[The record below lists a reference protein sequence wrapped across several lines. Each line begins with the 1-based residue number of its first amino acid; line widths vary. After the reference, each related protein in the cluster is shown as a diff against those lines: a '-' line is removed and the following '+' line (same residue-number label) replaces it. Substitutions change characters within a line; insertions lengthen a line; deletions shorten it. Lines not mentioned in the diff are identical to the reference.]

1 MLSHWSVRRKI
12 LVSVIAVQLSSLLA
26 VGMLSGY
33 LFINAAIERLERNEL
48 VATVNAVRNDIDKT
62 ISVAIA
68 QARQLAVNTFLLD
81 WMAAGEPAGGVAAW
95 QRFAQAM
102 RMEAKA
108 SQVAWISERTG
119 NYYDDSKG
127 LARRIDPGPGDN
139 WFRGFLGSGMPFN
152 LNLGSEASTGK
163 NTLYVNALAKD
174 AQGQRAVV
182 SVGLDVTEMAER
194 IRGIKVG
201 EAGQV
206 FVVSE
211 QGQIQMHRDPGL
223 VKVDNKVELSKL
235 PGMAPVAA
243 ALLTKG
249 AYNLARYTGP
259 EGEMI
264 VVSSHLPAAGWFV
277 VVEIPQAEI
286 SAHVAA
292 KLRWLLLLD
301 VVVLFV
307 AVFLTIVVAR
317 SITGPLGKLSEA
329 MRALTTGN
337 GDLTIRLA
345 VESEDETG
353 RIARSF
359 NLFMEQLHGM
369 FVRVRD
375 QSELLNRSVAELGDL
390 ANQLA
395 QVSSANTDLAEATA
409 ATIEEITVSVSH
421 IADNTQSAAQ
431 VVSQAGALS
440 QKSAASV
447 GGVSQEIG
455 AVAHSM
461 DALSEVMRE
470 LETRSGQVGSIASVI
485 KEIADQTNLLA
496 LNAAIEAA
504 RAGEQGRGF
513 AVVADEVRKL
523 AERTSLATIEI
534 EQMVSA
540 MRVASESA
548 MGRVAHTHGAVQSS
562 VEMADA
568 ALGHIQAIGAS
579 MQDIVQKTHEIR
591 DSATEQSRATEDMA
605 KAAERMSTQ
614 AQAEDA
620 EIGRARDVVTQLE
633 DLSRALRQ
641 VVANFKL

>member
-1 MLSHWSVRRKI
+1 MFSHWSVRRKI
-12 LVSVIAVQLSSLLA
+12 LVSVIAVQLASLLA
-26 VGMLSGY
+26 VGLLSGY
-33 LFINAAIERLERNEL
+33 LFRNSAIDRLERNEL

-68 QARQLAVNTFLLD
+68 QTRQLAVNTFLLD
-81 WMAAGEPAGGVAAW
+81 WMAAGEPAAGVPAW
-95 QRFAQAM
+95 QRFAQAL
-102 RMEAKA
+102 RAESRA

-127 LARRIDPGPGDN
+127 LARRIDPGPSDN

-182 SVGLDVTEMAER
+182 SIGLDVTEMAER
-194 IRGIKVG
+194 IRSIKVG

-211 QGQIQMHRDPGL
+211 QGQIQLHRDPAL
-223 VKVDNKVELSKL
+223 VKVDNKVELKNL

-243 ALLTKG
+243 TLLNKG
-249 AYNLARYTGP
+249 AYNLAHYAGP
-259 EGEMI
+259 QGEMI
-264 VVSSHLPAAGWFV
+264 IASSYLPSTGWFV

-292 KLRWLLLLD
+292 KLRWL
-301 VVVLFV
+301 VVLDIVVLAV
-307 AVFLTIVVAR
+307 AILMTVVVAR

-329 MRALTTGN
+329 MRALTTGH

-375 QSELLNRSVAELGDL
+375 QSERLNRSVAELGDL

-421 IADNTQSAAQ
+421 IADNTQGAAQ
-431 VVSQAGALS
+431 VVSEAGDLS
-440 QKSAASV
+440 QQSSTSV
-447 GGVSQEIG
+447 GRVSQEIG
-455 AVAHSM
+455 AVAQAM
-461 DALSEVMRE
+461 DSLSEVMRE

-523 AERTSLATIEI
+523 AERTSSATVEI

-540 MRVASESA
+540 MRAASESA
-548 MGRVAHTHGAVQSS
+548 MGRVAQTHVTVKAS
-562 VEMADA
+562 VDLADK
-568 ALGHIQAIGAS
+568 ALGQISAIGTS
-579 MQDIVQKTHEIR
+579 MQDIVHKTHEIR
-591 DSATEQSRATEDMA
+591 DSAKEQSRATEEMA

-620 EIGRARDVVTQLE
+620 EIERAREVVVQLE
-633 DLSRALRQ
+633 QLSQALRQ
-641 VVANFKL
+641 VVGTFKL

>member
-33 LFINAAIERLERNEL
+33 LFINSAIERLERNEL

>member
-1 MLSHWSVRRKI
+1 M
-12 LVSVIAVQLSSLLA
+12 IAVQLASLLA
-26 VGMLSGY
+26 VGLLSGY
-33 LFINAAIERLERNEL
+33 LFRNSAIDRLERNEL

-68 QARQLAVNTFLLD
+68 QTRQLAVNTFLLD
-81 WMAAGEPAGGVAAW
+81 WMAAGEPAAGVPAW
-95 QRFAQAM
+95 QRFAQAL
-102 RMEAKA
+102 RAESRA

-127 LARRIDPGPGDN
+127 LAHRIDPGPSDN

-182 SVGLDVTEMAER
+182 SIGLDVTEMAER
-194 IRGIKVG
+194 IRSIKVG

-211 QGQIQMHRDPGL
+211 QGQIQLHRDPAL
-223 VKVDNKVELSKL
+223 VKVDNKVELKNL
-235 PGMAPVAA
+235 PGMATVAA
-243 ALLTKG
+243 TLLNKG
-249 AYNLARYTGP
+249 AYNLAHYAGP
-259 EGEMI
+259 QGEMI
-264 VVSSHLPAAGWFV
+264 IASSYLPSTGWFV

-292 KLRWLLLLD
+292 KLRWL
-301 VVVLFV
+301 VVLDIVVLAV
-307 AVFLTIVVAR
+307 AILMTVVVAR

-329 MRALTTGN
+329 MRALTTGH

-375 QSELLNRSVAELGDL
+375 QSERLNRSVAELGDL

-421 IADNTQSAAQ
+421 IADNTQGAAQ
-431 VVSQAGALS
+431 VVSEAGDLS
-440 QKSAASV
+440 QQSSTSV
-447 GGVSQEIG
+447 GRVSQEIG
-455 AVAHSM
+455 AVAQAM
-461 DALSEVMRE
+461 DSLSEVMRE
-470 LETRSGQVGSIASVI
+470 LETRFGQVGSIASVI

-523 AERTSLATIEI
+523 AERTSSATVEI

-540 MRVASESA
+540 MRAASESA
-548 MGRVAHTHGAVQSS
+548 MGRVAQTHVTVKAS
-562 VEMADA
+562 VDLADK
-568 ALGHIQAIGAS
+568 ALGQISAIGTS
-579 MQDIVQKTHEIR
+579 MQDIVHKTHEIR
-591 DSATEQSRATEDMA
+591 DSAKEQSRATEEMA

-620 EIGRARDVVTQLE
+620 EIERAREVVVQLE
-633 DLSRALRQ
+633 QLSQALRQ
-641 VVANFKL
+641 VVGTFKL

>member
-1 MLSHWSVRRKI
+1 MTAKGWR
-12 LVSVIAVQLSSLLA
+12 
-26 VGMLSGY
+26 
-33 LFINAAIERLERNEL
+33 
-48 VATVNAVRNDIDKT
+48 
-62 ISVAIA
+62 
-68 QARQLAVNTFLLD
+68 
-81 WMAAGEPAGGVAAW
+81 AG
-95 QRFAQAM
+95 
-102 RMEAKA
+102 
-108 SQVAWISERTG
+108 ST
-119 NYYDDSKG
+119 
-127 LARRIDPGPGDN
+127 PGPSDN

-182 SVGLDVTEMAER
+182 SIGLDVTEMAER
-194 IRGIKVG
+194 IRSIKVG

-211 QGQIQMHRDPGL
+211 QGQIQLHRDPAL
-223 VKVDNKVELSKL
+223 VKVDNKVELKNL
-235 PGMAPVAA
+235 PGMATVAA
-243 ALLTKG
+243 TLLNKG
-249 AYNLARYTGP
+249 AYNLAHYAGP
-259 EGEMI
+259 QGEMI
-264 VVSSHLPAAGWFV
+264 VASSYLPSTGWFV

-286 SAHVAA
+286 SAHVAT
-292 KLRWLLLLD
+292 KLRWL
-301 VVVLFV
+301 VVLDIVVLGV
-307 AVFLTIVVAR
+307 AILMTVVVAR

-329 MRALTTGN
+329 MRALTTGH

-375 QSELLNRSVAELGDL
+375 QSERLNRSVAELGDL

-421 IADNTQSAAQ
+421 IADNTQGAAQ
-431 VVSQAGALS
+431 VVSEAGDLS
-440 QKSAASV
+440 QQSSTSV
-447 GGVSQEIG
+447 GRVSQEIG
-455 AVAHSM
+455 AVAQAM
-461 DALSEVMRE
+461 DSLSEVMRE

-523 AERTSLATIEI
+523 AERTSSATVEI

-540 MRVASESA
+540 MRAASESA
-548 MGRVAHTHGAVQSS
+548 MGRVAQTHVTVKAS
-562 VEMADA
+562 VDLADK
-568 ALGHIQAIGAS
+568 ALGQISAIGTS
-579 MQDIVQKTHEIR
+579 MQDIVHKTHEIR
-591 DSATEQSRATEDMA
+591 DSAKEQSRATEEMA

-620 EIGRARDVVTQLE
+620 EIERAREVVVQLE
-633 DLSRALRQ
+633 QLSQALRQ
-641 VVANFKL
+641 VVGTFKL

>member
-1 MLSHWSVRRKI
+1 M
-12 LVSVIAVQLSSLLA
+12 IAVQLASLLA
-26 VGMLSGY
+26 VGLLSGY
-33 LFINAAIERLERNEL
+33 LFRNSAIDRLERNEL

-68 QARQLAVNTFLLD
+68 QTRQLAVNTFLLD
-81 WMAAGEPAGGVAAW
+81 WMAAGEPAAGVPAW
-95 QRFAQAM
+95 QRFAQAL
-102 RMEAKA
+102 RAESRA

-127 LARRIDPGPGDN
+127 LARRIDPGPSDN

-182 SVGLDVTEMAER
+182 SIGLDVTEMAER
-194 IRGIKVG
+194 IRSIKVG

-211 QGQIQMHRDPGL
+211 QGQIQLHRDPAL
-223 VKVDNKVELSKL
+223 VKVDNKVELKNL
-235 PGMAPVAA
+235 PGMATVAA
-243 ALLTKG
+243 TLLNKG
-249 AYNLARYTGP
+249 AYNLAHYAGP
-259 EGEMI
+259 QGEMI
-264 VVSSHLPAAGWFV
+264 IASSYLPSTGWFV

-292 KLRWLLLLD
+292 KLRWL
-301 VVVLFV
+301 VVLDIVVLAV
-307 AVFLTIVVAR
+307 AILMTVVVAR

-329 MRALTTGN
+329 MRALTTGH

-375 QSELLNRSVAELGDL
+375 QSERLNLSVAELGDL

-421 IADNTQSAAQ
+421 IADNTQGAAQ
-431 VVSQAGALS
+431 VVSEAGDLS
-440 QKSAASV
+440 QQSSTSV
-447 GGVSQEIG
+447 GRVSQEIG
-455 AVAHSM
+455 AVAQAM
-461 DALSEVMRE
+461 DSLSEVMRE

-523 AERTSLATIEI
+523 AERTSSATVEI

-540 MRVASESA
+540 VRAASESA
-548 MGRVAHTHGAVQSS
+548 MGRVAQTHVTVKAS
-562 VEMADA
+562 VDLADK
-568 ALGHIQAIGAS
+568 ALGQISAIGTS
-579 MQDIVQKTHEIR
+579 MQDIVHKTHEIR
-591 DSATEQSRATEDMA
+591 DSAKEQSRATEEMA

-620 EIGRARDVVTQLE
+620 EIERAREVVVQLE
-633 DLSRALRQ
+633 QLSQALRQ
-641 VVANFKL
+641 VVGTFKL

>member
-1 MLSHWSVRRKI
+1 MFSHWSVRRKI
-12 LVSVIAVQLSSLLA
+12 LVSVIAVQLASLLA
-26 VGMLSGY
+26 VGLLSGY
-33 LFINAAIERLERNEL
+33 LFRNSAIDRLERNEL

-68 QARQLAVNTFLLD
+68 QTRQLAVNTFLLD
-81 WMAAGEPAGGVAAW
+81 WMVAGEPAAGVPAW
-95 QRFAQAM
+95 QRFAQAL
-102 RMEAKA
+102 RAESRA

-127 LARRIDPGPGDN
+127 LARRIDPGPSDN

-182 SVGLDVTEMAER
+182 SIGLDVTEMAER
-194 IRGIKVG
+194 IRSIKVG

-211 QGQIQMHRDPGL
+211 QGQIQLHRDPAL
-223 VKVDNKVELSKL
+223 VKVDNKVELKNL
-235 PGMAPVAA
+235 PGMATVAA
-243 ALLTKG
+243 TLLNKG
-249 AYNLARYTGP
+249 AYNLAHYAGP
-259 EGEMI
+259 QGEMI
-264 VVSSHLPAAGWFV
+264 IASSYLPSTGWFV

-292 KLRWLLLLD
+292 KLRWL
-301 VVVLFV
+301 VVLDIVVLAV
-307 AVFLTIVVAR
+307 AILMTVVVAR

-329 MRALTTGN
+329 MRALTTGH

-375 QSELLNRSVAELGDL
+375 QSERLNLSVAELGDL

-421 IADNTQSAAQ
+421 IADNTQGAAQ
-431 VVSQAGALS
+431 VVSEAGDLS
-440 QKSAASV
+440 QQSSTSV
-447 GGVSQEIG
+447 GRVSQEIG
-455 AVAHSM
+455 AVAQAM
-461 DALSEVMRE
+461 DSLSEVMRE

-523 AERTSLATIEI
+523 AERTSSATVEI

-540 MRVASESA
+540 MRAASESA
-548 MGRVAHTHGAVQSS
+548 MGRVAQTHVTVKAS
-562 VEMADA
+562 VDLADK
-568 ALGHIQAIGAS
+568 ALGQISAIGTS
-579 MQDIVQKTHEIR
+579 MQDIVHKTHEIR
-591 DSATEQSRATEDMA
+591 DSAKEQSRATEEMA

-620 EIGRARDVVTQLE
+620 EIERAREVVVQLE
-633 DLSRALRQ
+633 QLSQALRQ
-641 VVANFKL
+641 VVGTFKL

>member
-1 MLSHWSVRRKI
+1 MFSHWSVRRKI
-12 LVSVIAVQLSSLLA
+12 LVSVIAVQLASLLA
-26 VGMLSGY
+26 VGLLSGY
-33 LFINAAIERLERNEL
+33 LFRNSAIDRLERNEL

-68 QARQLAVNTFLLD
+68 QTRQLAVNTFLLD
-81 WMAAGEPAGGVAAW
+81 WMAAGEPAAGVPAW
-95 QRFAQAM
+95 QRFAQAL
-102 RMEAKA
+102 RAESRA

-127 LARRIDPGPGDN
+127 LARRIDPGPSDN

-182 SVGLDVTEMAER
+182 SIGLDVTEMAER
-194 IRGIKVG
+194 IRSIKVG

-211 QGQIQMHRDPGL
+211 QGQIQLHRDPAL
-223 VKVDNKVELSKL
+223 VKVDNKVELKNL
-235 PGMAPVAA
+235 PGMATVAA
-243 ALLTKG
+243 MLLNKG
-249 AYNLARYTGP
+249 AYNLAHYAGP
-259 EGEMI
+259 QGEMI
-264 VVSSHLPAAGWFV
+264 IASSYLPSTGWFV

-292 KLRWLLLLD
+292 KLRWL
-301 VVVLFV
+301 VVLDIVVLAV
-307 AVFLTIVVAR
+307 AILMTVVVAR

-329 MRALTTGN
+329 MRALTTGH

-375 QSELLNRSVAELGDL
+375 QSERLNLSVAELGDL

-421 IADNTQSAAQ
+421 IADNTQGAAQ
-431 VVSQAGALS
+431 VVSEAGDLS
-440 QKSAASV
+440 QQSSTSV
-447 GGVSQEIG
+447 GRVSQEIG
-455 AVAHSM
+455 AVAQAM
-461 DALSEVMRE
+461 DSLSEVMRE

-523 AERTSLATIEI
+523 AERTSSATVEI

-540 MRVASESA
+540 MRAASESA
-548 MGRVAHTHGAVQSS
+548 MGRVAQTHVTVKAS
-562 VEMADA
+562 VDLADK
-568 ALGHIQAIGAS
+568 ALGQISAIGTS
-579 MQDIVQKTHEIR
+579 MQDIVHKTHEIR
-591 DSATEQSRATEDMA
+591 DSAKEQSRATEEMA

-620 EIGRARDVVTQLE
+620 EIERAREVVVQLE
-633 DLSRALRQ
+633 QLSQALRQ
-641 VVANFKL
+641 VVGTFKL

>member
-1 MLSHWSVRRKI
+1 MFSHWSVRRKI
-12 LVSVIAVQLSSLLA
+12 LVSVIAVQLASLLA
-26 VGMLSGY
+26 VGLLSGY
-33 LFINAAIERLERNEL
+33 LFRNSAIDRLERNEL

-68 QARQLAVNTFLLD
+68 QTRQLAVNTFLLD
-81 WMAAGEPAGGVAAW
+81 WMAAGEPAAGVPAW
-95 QRFAQAM
+95 QRFAQAL
-102 RMEAKA
+102 RAESRA

-127 LARRIDPGPGDN
+127 LARRIDPGPSDN

-182 SVGLDVTEMAER
+182 SIGLDVTEMAER
-194 IRGIKVG
+194 IRSIKVG

-211 QGQIQMHRDPGL
+211 QGQIQLHRDPAL
-223 VKVDNKVELSKL
+223 VKVDNKVELKNL
-235 PGMAPVAA
+235 PGMATVAA
-243 ALLTKG
+243 TLLNKG
-249 AYNLARYTGP
+249 AYNLAHYAGP
-259 EGEMI
+259 QGEMI
-264 VVSSHLPAAGWFV
+264 VASSYLPSTGWFV

-292 KLRWLLLLD
+292 KLRWL
-301 VVVLFV
+301 VVLDIVVLAV
-307 AVFLTIVVAR
+307 AILMTVVVAR

-329 MRALTTGN
+329 MRALTTGH

-375 QSELLNRSVAELGDL
+375 QSERLNLSVAELGDL

-421 IADNTQSAAQ
+421 IADNTQGAAQ
-431 VVSQAGALS
+431 VVSEAGDLS
-440 QKSAASV
+440 QQSSTSV
-447 GGVSQEIG
+447 GRVSQEIG
-455 AVAHSM
+455 AVAQAM
-461 DALSEVMRE
+461 DSLSEVMRE

-523 AERTSLATIEI
+523 AERTSSATVEI

-540 MRVASESA
+540 MRAASESA
-548 MGRVAHTHGAVQSS
+548 MGRVAQTHVTVKAS
-562 VEMADA
+562 VDLADK
-568 ALGHIQAIGAS
+568 ALGQISAIGTS
-579 MQDIVQKTHEIR
+579 MQDIVHKTHEIR
-591 DSATEQSRATEDMA
+591 DSAKEQSRATEEMA

-620 EIGRARDVVTQLE
+620 EIERAREVVVQLE
-633 DLSRALRQ
+633 QLSQALRQ
-641 VVANFKL
+641 VVGTFKL

>member
-1 MLSHWSVRRKI
+1 MFSHWSVRRKI
-12 LVSVIAVQLSSLLA
+12 LVSVIAVQLASLLA
-26 VGMLSGY
+26 VGLLSGY
-33 LFINAAIERLERNEL
+33 LFRNSAIDRLERNEL

-68 QARQLAVNTFLLD
+68 QTRQLAVNTFLLD
-81 WMAAGEPAGGVAAW
+81 WMAAGEPAAGVPAW
-95 QRFAQAM
+95 QRFAQAL
-102 RMEAKA
+102 RAESRA

-127 LARRIDPGPGDN
+127 LARRIDPGPSDN

-182 SVGLDVTEMAER
+182 SIGLDVTEMAER
-194 IRGIKVG
+194 IRSIKVG

-211 QGQIQMHRDPGL
+211 QGQIQLHRDPAL
-223 VKVDNKVELSKL
+223 VKVDNKVELKNL
-235 PGMAPVAA
+235 PGMATVAA
-243 ALLTKG
+243 TLLNKG
-249 AYNLARYTGP
+249 AYNLAHYAGP
-259 EGEMI
+259 QGEMI
-264 VVSSHLPAAGWFV
+264 IASSYLPSTGWFV

-292 KLRWLLLLD
+292 KLRWL
-301 VVVLFV
+301 VVLDIVVLAV
-307 AVFLTIVVAR
+307 AILMTVVVAR

-329 MRALTTGN
+329 MRALTTGH

-375 QSELLNRSVAELGDL
+375 QSERLNRSVAELGDL

-421 IADNTQSAAQ
+421 IADNTQGAAQ
-431 VVSQAGALS
+431 VVSEAGDLS
-440 QKSAASV
+440 QQSSTSV
-447 GGVSQEIG
+447 GRVSQEIG
-455 AVAHSM
+455 AVAQAM
-461 DALSEVMRE
+461 DSLSEVMRE

-523 AERTSLATIEI
+523 AERTSSATVEI

-540 MRVASESA
+540 MRAASESA
-548 MGRVAHTHGAVQSS
+548 MGRVAQTHVTVKAS
-562 VEMADA
+562 VDLADK
-568 ALGHIQAIGAS
+568 ALGQISAIGTS
-579 MQDIVQKTHEIR
+579 MQDIVHKTHEIR
-591 DSATEQSRATEDMA
+591 DSAKEQSRATEEMA

-620 EIGRARDVVTQLE
+620 EIERAREVVVQLE
-633 DLSRALRQ
+633 QLSQALRQ
-641 VVANFKL
+641 VVGTFKL

>member
-1 MLSHWSVRRKI
+1 M
-12 LVSVIAVQLSSLLA
+12 IAVQLASLLA
-26 VGMLSGY
+26 VGLLSGY
-33 LFINAAIERLERNEL
+33 LFRNSAIDRLERNEL

-68 QARQLAVNTFLLD
+68 QTRQLAVNTFLLD
-81 WMAAGEPAGGVAAW
+81 WMAAGEPAAGVPAW
-95 QRFAQAM
+95 QRFAQAL
-102 RMEAKA
+102 RAESRA

-127 LARRIDPGPGDN
+127 LARRIDPGPSDN

-182 SVGLDVTEMAER
+182 SIGLDVTEMAER
-194 IRGIKVG
+194 IRSIKVG

-211 QGQIQMHRDPGL
+211 QGQIQLHRDPAL
-223 VKVDNKVELSKL
+223 VKVDNKVELKNL
-235 PGMAPVAA
+235 PGMATVAA
-243 ALLTKG
+243 TLLNKW
-249 AYNLARYTGP
+249 AYNLAHYAGP
-259 EGEMI
+259 QGEMI
-264 VVSSHLPAAGWFV
+264 VASSYLPSTGWFV

-292 KLRWLLLLD
+292 KLRWL
-301 VVVLFV
+301 VVLDIVVLGV
-307 AVFLTIVVAR
+307 AILMTVVVAR

-329 MRALTTGN
+329 MRALTTGH

-375 QSELLNRSVAELGDL
+375 QSERLNLSVAELGDL

-421 IADNTQSAAQ
+421 IADNTQGAAQ
-431 VVSQAGALS
+431 VVSEAGDLS
-440 QKSAASV
+440 QQSSTSV
-447 GGVSQEIG
+447 GRVSQEIG
-455 AVAHSM
+455 AVAQAM
-461 DALSEVMRE
+461 DSLSEVMRE

-523 AERTSLATIEI
+523 AERTSSATVEI

-540 MRVASESA
+540 MRAASESA
-548 MGRVAHTHGAVQSS
+548 MGRVAQTHVTVKAS
-562 VEMADA
+562 VDLADK
-568 ALGHIQAIGAS
+568 ALGQISAIGTS
-579 MQDIVQKTHEIR
+579 MQDIVHKTHEIR
-591 DSATEQSRATEDMA
+591 DSAKEQSRATEEMA

-620 EIGRARDVVTQLE
+620 EIERAREVVVQLE
-633 DLSRALRQ
+633 QLSQALRQ
-641 VVANFKL
+641 VVGTFKL

>member
-1 MLSHWSVRRKI
+1 MFSHWSVRRKI
-12 LVSVIAVQLSSLLA
+12 LVSVIAVQLASLLA
-26 VGMLSGY
+26 VGLLSGY
-33 LFINAAIERLERNEL
+33 LFRNSAIDRLERNEL

-68 QARQLAVNTFLLD
+68 QTRQLAVNTFLLD
-81 WMAAGEPAGGVAAW
+81 WMAAGEPAAGVPAW
-95 QRFAQAM
+95 QRFAQAL
-102 RMEAKA
+102 RAESRA

-127 LARRIDPGPGDN
+127 LARRIDPGPSDN

-182 SVGLDVTEMAER
+182 SIGLDVTEMAER
-194 IRGIKVG
+194 IRSIKVG

-211 QGQIQMHRDPGL
+211 QGQIQLHRDPAL
-223 VKVDNKVELSKL
+223 VKVDNKVELKNL
-235 PGMAPVAA
+235 PGMATVAA
-243 ALLTKG
+243 TLLNKG
-249 AYNLARYTGP
+249 AYNLAHYAGP
-259 EGEMI
+259 QGEMI
-264 VVSSHLPAAGWFV
+264 IASSYLPSTGWFV

-292 KLRWLLLLD
+292 KLRWL
-301 VVVLFV
+301 VVLDIVVLAV
-307 AVFLTIVVAR
+307 AILMTVVVAR

-329 MRALTTGN
+329 MRALTTGH

-375 QSELLNRSVAELGDL
+375 QSERLNLSVAELGDL

-421 IADNTQSAAQ
+421 IADNTQGAAQ
-431 VVSQAGALS
+431 VVSEAGDLS
-440 QKSAASV
+440 QQSSTSV
-447 GGVSQEIG
+447 GRVSQEIG
-455 AVAHSM
+455 AVAQAM
-461 DALSEVMRE
+461 DSLSEVMRE

-523 AERTSLATIEI
+523 AERTSSATVEI

-540 MRVASESA
+540 MRAASESA
-548 MGRVAHTHGAVQSS
+548 MGRVAQTHVTVKAS
-562 VEMADA
+562 VDLADK
-568 ALGHIQAIGAS
+568 ALGQISAIGTS
-579 MQDIVQKTHEIR
+579 MQDIVHKTHEIR
-591 DSATEQSRATEDMA
+591 DSAKEQSRATEEMA

-620 EIGRARDVVTQLE
+620 EIERAREVVVQLE
-633 DLSRALRQ
+633 QLSQALRQ
-641 VVANFKL
+641 VVGTFKL

>member
-1 MLSHWSVRRKI
+1 MFSHWSVRRKI
-12 LVSVIAVQLSSLLA
+12 LVSVIAVQLASLLA
-26 VGMLSGY
+26 VGLLSGY
-33 LFINAAIERLERNEL
+33 LFRNSAIDRLERNEL

-68 QARQLAVNTFLLD
+68 QTRQLAVNTFLLD
-81 WMAAGEPAGGVAAW
+81 WMAAGEPAAGVPAW
-95 QRFAQAM
+95 QRFAQAL
-102 RMEAKA
+102 RAESRA

-127 LARRIDPGPGDN
+127 LARRIDPGPSDN

-182 SVGLDVTEMAER
+182 SIGLDVTEMAER
-194 IRGIKVG
+194 IRSIKVG

-211 QGQIQMHRDPGL
+211 QGQIQLHRDPAL
-223 VKVDNKVELSKL
+223 VKVDNKVELKNL
-235 PGMAPVAA
+235 PGMATVAA
-243 ALLTKG
+243 MLLNKG
-249 AYNLARYTGP
+249 AYNLAHYAGP
-259 EGEMI
+259 QGEMI
-264 VVSSHLPAAGWFV
+264 IASSYLPSTGWFV

-292 KLRWLLLLD
+292 KLRWL
-301 VVVLFV
+301 VVLDIVVLAV
-307 AVFLTIVVAR
+307 AILMTVVVAR

-329 MRALTTGN
+329 MRALTTGH

-375 QSELLNRSVAELGDL
+375 QSERLNRSVAELGDL

-421 IADNTQSAAQ
+421 IADNTQGAAQ
-431 VVSQAGALS
+431 VVSEAGDLS
-440 QKSAASV
+440 QQSSTSV
-447 GGVSQEIG
+447 GRVSQEIG
-455 AVAHSM
+455 AVAQAM
-461 DALSEVMRE
+461 DSLSEVMRE

-523 AERTSLATIEI
+523 AERTSSATVEI

-540 MRVASESA
+540 MRAASESA
-548 MGRVAHTHGAVQSS
+548 MGRVAQTHVTVKAS
-562 VEMADA
+562 VDLADK
-568 ALGHIQAIGAS
+568 ALGQISAIGTS
-579 MQDIVQKTHEIR
+579 MQDIVHKTHEIR
-591 DSATEQSRATEDMA
+591 DSAKEQSRATEEMA

-620 EIGRARDVVTQLE
+620 EIERAREVVVQLE
-633 DLSRALRQ
+633 QLSQALRQ
-641 VVANFKL
+641 VVGTFKL